1 MDGKPYILLHVLAV
15 APGWQGK
22 GVGRRL
28 LEWGL
33 EIADREG
40 WECWVDAS
48 REGVG
53 LYRKVGWREVGEV
66 RVDLGEWGGEEGV
79 VERAVL
85 MVRKPGGGGGG

>member
-1 MDGKPYILLHVLAV
+1 MDGKPYILLHALAV
-15 APGWQGK
+15 APGLQGK

-33 EIADREG
+33 EIADRER

-53 LYRKVGWREVGEV
+53 LYRKVG
-66 RVDLGEWGGEEGV
+66 
-79 VERAVL
+79 
-85 MVRKPGGGGGG
+85 